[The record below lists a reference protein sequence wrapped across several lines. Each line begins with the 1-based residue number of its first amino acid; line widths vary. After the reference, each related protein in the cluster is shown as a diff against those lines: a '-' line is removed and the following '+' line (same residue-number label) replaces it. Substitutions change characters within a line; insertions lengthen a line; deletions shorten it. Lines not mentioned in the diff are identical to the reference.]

1 MIHLPSLLAFL
12 RTVCHPCRAAD
23 TRVDRMVAAALDD
36 DLTALARATGVY
48 VDDHGYRAAAI
59 QAEADADPTYRRLR
73 EEWDR
78 IDAAVA
84 DWAAEVAAI
93 ADAEYRELCEGER

>member
-1 MIHLPSLLAFL
+1 MI
-12 RTVCHPCRAAD
+12 
-23 TRVDRMVAAALDD
+23 AALLRLLTRPRRD

-84 DWAAEVAAI
+84 DWAAEVDAI

>member
-1 MIHLPSLLAFL
+1 MILRTLAALYSLLSDGRPPA
-12 RTVCHPCRAAD
+12 
-23 TRVDRMVAAALDD
+23 D

-84 DWAAEVAAI
+84 DWAAEVDAI
-93 ADAEYRELCEGER
+93 ADVELAELIERGER